1 MIMEE
6 ALQARSNRRDKPL
19 EKECREK
26 KNETVH
32 YLLSCFL
39 EYEGNLQRV
48 TYCTYFQRCL

>member
-1 MIMEE
+1 MEE

-19 EKECREK
+19 EKKCREK